1 MVTVS
6 LVEAKAHLSEL
17 LDKVEGGETVVI
29 TRHGKPVANITAA
42 VQPKQPI
49 PLKELAELRAT
60 TPARKGSS
68 AVALRKMRN
77 DERY

>member
-29 TRHGKPVANITAA
+29 TRHGKPVANITSAA
-42 VQPKQPI
+42 QPKQPT
-49 PLKELAELRAT
+49 L
-60 TPARKGSS
+60 
-68 AVALRKMRN
+68 
-77 DERY
+77 

>member
-29 TRHGKPVANITAA
+29 TRHGKPVANITSAA
-42 VQPKQPI
+42 QPKQPI
-49 PLKELAELRAT
+49 PLKELAAFRARMPRLRRPSAELIRA
-60 TPARKGSS
+60 
-68 AVALRKMRN
+68 MR
-77 DERY
+77 DEES